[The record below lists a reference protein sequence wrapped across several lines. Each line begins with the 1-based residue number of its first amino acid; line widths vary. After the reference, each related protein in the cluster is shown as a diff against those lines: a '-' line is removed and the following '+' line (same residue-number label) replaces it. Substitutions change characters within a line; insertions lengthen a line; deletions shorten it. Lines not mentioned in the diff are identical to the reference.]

1 MSAARFTR
9 YLGLTLAGL
18 WLLLCG
24 VAQAQ
29 QAAPPPANATAFL
42 EMEVDD
48 QSPYVQQSV
57 GIVVRLYYAS
67 QLLSGELGL
76 DAPDGASLQRVGQD
90 RSLVRE
96 VNGRRF
102 NLVERRYLLIP
113 ERSGPLLLP
122 GARFE
127 GRAAGGFFDEMFGG
141 GNGRLSA
148 TSPDRPMQVQPQP
161 PGAPQPWLPLHDLR
175 LRYTA
180 APDRGRAGEAVTVV
194 VEAVADGA
202 TRAQFPELPEL
213 DAGAGAQVFAEPAQF
228 DETFS
233 GSTPQLKLTRRYAIV
248 PRVPGTLVVP
258 GLHMPWWDARNGQA
272 RIARLPDLTLTIGQ
286 GSAAGN
292 APAPSPT
299 PVDTREALPGPANAR
314 VVGGDPAAAPQPW
327 GWMVAAG
334 GFALLWLMTLLW
346 AWRQRR
352 RVQAPASAGSPR
364 PGTAARPGLA
374 QLRQQLD
381 SAGLEEVVDT
391 LAAMGRVQGLQGV
404 LEHLSDPV
412 QRRALSDMQAA
423 RWSPRGGSVS
433 QARQALRRA
442 FHDGPH
448 WQVSAPSDH
457 TGLAPLYPPG
467 R

>member
-9 YLGLTLAGL
+9 RLTATLIGV

-29 QAAPPPANATAFL
+29 QTASPPANATAFL

-48 QSPYVQQSV
+48 DAPYVQQSV

-113 ERSGPLLLP
+113 ERSGPLRLP
-122 GARFE
+122 GPRFE

-141 GNGRLSA
+141 GNGRLRA
-148 TSPDRPMQVQPQP
+148 TAPDRTLQVQPQP

-213 DAGAGAQVFAEPAQF
+213 DAGVGAQVFAEPAQF

-233 GSTPQLKLTRRYAIV
+233 NSTPQLKLTRRYAIV
-248 PRVPGTLVVP
+248 PRASGSLVVP
-258 GLHMPWWDARNGQA
+258 GLRVPWWDVRSGQA
-272 RIARLPDLTLTIGQ
+272 QTARLPDLTLTVGP
-286 GSAAGN
+286 GNGGAA
-292 APAPSPT
+292 AVPPPT
-299 PVDTREALPGPANAR
+299 PVDTREALPGTDDALAPR
-314 VVGGDPAAAPQPW
+314 AAPEAAPRPW
-327 GWMVAAG
+327 GWIAAAC
-334 GFALLWLMTLLW
+334 GFALLWLLTLWW
-346 AWRQRR
+346 AWRQRQR
-352 RVQAPASAGSPR
+352 RSAPVGTALPR
-364 PGTAARPGLA
+364 TAAARPGLA
-374 QLRQQLD
+374 QLRQQLETARLD
-381 SAGLEEVVDT
+381 EIVDT
-391 LAAMGRVQGLQGV
+391 LGAMGGVQGLNGV

-412 QRRALSDMQAA
+412 QRQALIDMQAA
-423 RWSPRGGSVS
+423 RWSPQGGNVA
-433 QARQALRRA
+433 QARQSLRRA

-448 WQVSAPSDH
+448 WQVAAATDD